1 LRMDMIHLGIT
12 LISIGFILIF
22 VAVLA
27 WFLSSFGGRARGGG
41 IVMIG
46 PLPIIF
52 GTDKESVKILVL
64 LAVLLIVIMAAIMF
78 MPAMFWRFQP

>member
-1 LRMDMIHLGIT
+1 MDMIHLGIT

-27 WFLSSFGGRARGGG
+27 WFLSSFGGRARGWG